1 MDGPRYNN
9 GNFKRYAF
17 TWRPA
22 FTQRQTPVPTSEH
35 HPPLV
40 EREIRYPPG
49 IGPHI
54 APRSALLS
62 TEEIVDKF
70 VTNKCIEDPDRYM
83 SRTLQI
89 GTFLKGANID
99 NLRADPTG
107 AVSKPMVLI
116 DDRNNENVTR
126 VNLNGNCRPS
136 QGPLS
141 AHGLFAE
148 LSRSVRLLHCLE
160 SGRNPNL
167 YLQRLSPPDTPNFI
181 AAERR
186 LV

>member
-1 MDGPRYNN
+1 MDGPRYYN
-9 GNFKRYAF
+9 GHTKHY
-17 TWRPA
+17 A

-62 TEEIVDKF
+62 TEEIVDRF
-70 VTNKCIEDPDRYM
+70 VDNKCIEDLDQYL

-89 GTFLKGANID
+89 RTFLKGANID
-99 NLRADPTG
+99 TLRADPTG
-107 AVSKPMVLI
+107 SVSKPMALI

-126 VNLNGNCRPS
+126 VNLNGRCRPS

-148 LSRSVRLLHCLE
+148 LSRSVCLFHCLV
-160 SGRNPNL
+160 SRRSPNHIFSDCL
-167 YLQRLSPPDTPNFI
+167 LRILLI
-181 AAERR
+181 
-186 LV
+186 L

>member
-1 MDGPRYNN
+1 MDASRYYNSH
-9 GNFKRYAF
+9 FKHYAF

-22 FTQRQTPVPTSEH
+22 FTQRQEPVPTAEH

-40 EREIRYPPG
+40 EREIQYPPG

-70 VTNKCIEDPDRYM
+70 VGNKCIEDPDRYL

-89 GTFLKGANID
+89 GTFLKSANID
-99 NLRADPTG
+99 TLRANPTA
-107 AVSKPMVLI
+107 AVLKPMALI

-126 VNLNGNCRPS
+126 VSLNGSCRPS
-136 QGPLS
+136 QGPLG

-148 LSRSVRLLHCLE
+148 LSRSVRLLRCSVSDRSPNHFFSDCLL
-160 SGRNPNL
+160 RIL
-167 YLQRLSPPDTPNFI
+167 LIL
-181 AAERR
+181 
-186 LV
+186 

>member
-1 MDGPRYNN
+1 MDGSRYYNSH
-9 GNFKRYAF
+9 FKHYAF

-22 FTQRQTPVPTSEH
+22 FTQRQDPVPTGEH

-40 EREIRYPPG
+40 EREIQYPQG

-62 TEEIVDKF
+62 TEDIVNKF
-70 VTNKCIEDPDRYM
+70 VRNKCIEDPDRSL

-89 GTFLKGANID
+89 GTFLKDANID
-99 NLRADPTG
+99 TLRTEPTE
-107 AVSKPMVLI
+107 AVSKPMALI

-126 VNLNGNCRPS
+126 ASVNGNCRPS

-148 LSRSVRLLHCLE
+148 LSRSVCLLHGL
-160 SGRNPNL
+160 L
-167 YLQRLSPPDTPNFI
+167 
-181 AAERR
+181 
-186 LV
+186 